1 MEELL
6 KYLVKALLEDKE
18 AIEVTKNEDEKTI
31 TYVVKVAEADLGK
44 VIGKNGKMAGSI
56 RTIMR
61 STSSK
66 SHKKVF
72 IKFEG

>member
-6 KYLVKALLEDKE
+6 KYLVKALVEDKE
-18 AIEVTKNEDEKTI
+18 AVEVTKNEDEKTI
-31 TYVVKVAEADLGK
+31 TYVVKVAATDLGK

>member
-6 KYLVKALLEDKE
+6 KYLVKALVEDKE